1 MKDSSI
7 ETREQKMVNFMNDIQ
22 ENMRQ
27 QKKTENLMN
36 SDHAKRRFLENEK
49 SKAKGICLDR
59 IFSKVY
65 KDALPIDDSYKI
77 AYGTDLDKE
86 FRDFVQIRDPEGL
99 VHYVQESIKHGSRPA
114 KMLMEEVNSLVKN
127 YYMEMGLNISKTSTE
142 DMEFDPDDV
151 EVATK
156 IDDISD
162 KMNTEEISEIIKD
175 NVKKAAIADIK
186 KVKDHQEEM
195 KNLVDDLKNDPSIT
209 SEAAIDRRLGVAGL
223 NNPQFYQPGLFE
235 GIMINKTN
243 LIKESGKDLDD
254 VARNKKAYFE
264 SVKELTKLN
273 VLSAFK
279 LEDVNTNSKR
289 IAKDYAMMRVP
300 SSSVSFYGES
310 EEAFEEGANM
320 DMYRIFKEGKMNVI
334 AHMKNANKLIK
345 TKEYDKAIAELNLAK
360 KELNTL
366 NTKIDEIDAGSKA
379 SWIFGLFTGFI
390 PLFGRSLLSL
400 VHPLVGLGLGVDST
414 VKWAKA
420 LIKDSGNRKL
430 NFGDFNQF
438 KAGIKVRLTEFE
450 KRINNTIVLISSKKK
465 KEELNK

>member
-7 ETREQKMVNFMNDIQ
+7 ETREQKMVNFMDDIQ
-22 ENMRQ
+22 KNMRQ

-77 AYGTDLDKE
+77 AYGTELDKE
-86 FRDFVQIRDPEGL
+86 FRDFVQIKDPEGL
-99 VHYVQESIKHGSRPA
+99 VHYVQESIKRGSRPA
-114 KMLMEEVNSLVKN
+114 KMLMEEVNSLVRD
-127 YYMEMGLNISKTSTE
+127 YYMEMGLNISKTSKE

-195 KNLVDDLKNDPSIT
+195 KNLVDDLKNDPTIT

-254 VARNKKAYFE
+254 DTRNKKAYFE

-279 LEDVNTNSKR
+279 LEDVNRNSKR

-320 DMYRIFKEGKMNVI
+320 DMYRIFK
-334 AHMKNANKLIK
+334 
-345 TKEYDKAIAELNLAK
+345 
-360 KELNTL
+360 
-366 NTKIDEIDAGSKA
+366 
-379 SWIFGLFTGFI
+379 
-390 PLFGRSLLSL
+390 
-400 VHPLVGLGLGVDST
+400 
-414 VKWAKA
+414 
-420 LIKDSGNRKL
+420 
-430 NFGDFNQF
+430 
-438 KAGIKVRLTEFE
+438 
-450 KRINNTIVLISSKKK
+450 
-465 KEELNK
+465 